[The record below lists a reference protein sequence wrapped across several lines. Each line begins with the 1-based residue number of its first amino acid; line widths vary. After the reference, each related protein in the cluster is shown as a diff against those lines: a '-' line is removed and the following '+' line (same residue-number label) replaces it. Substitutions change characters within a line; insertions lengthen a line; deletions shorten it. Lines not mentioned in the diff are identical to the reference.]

1 MNVPLKIS
9 VLSSGSLLLDGHP
22 APFSH
27 LEPALQTLKAANGCV
42 WYYRESASTEPPPEA
57 IQALQLI
64 VRHQLP
70 ITFSSRPDF
79 SDFVDLNGV
88 PHPRPDL
95 DGLFARVRKVAAG
108 SHGARGLV
116 IVRPD
121 GKYLS
126 MPPLAHSPALE
137 KISAA
142 MERLV
147 PSAVKRN
154 IAVIANTDIS
164 APDAA
169 SANQSIPFLGVLIG
183 LVYIGHTVWIFGG
196 DASALEPGCQ
206 DADALIV
213 DSELRRTLVSGWEE
227 TARRVMRN
235 ANILVYDRQ
244 TSNLMLIRKPGV
256 PRTGLEFL
264 AN

>member
-1 MNVPLKIS
+1 MNAALKIS
-9 VLSSGSLLLDGHP
+9 VLSSGSLLLDGNP

-27 LEPALQTLKAANGCV
+27 LEPALETLKAANGCV
-42 WYYRESASTEPPPEA
+42 WYYRESASSEPPPEA
-57 IQALQLI
+57 VQALQLI
-64 VRHQLP
+64 VQHKLP
-70 ITFSSRPDF
+70 ITFSSKPDF
-79 SDFVDLNGV
+79 SDFVDLKGV

-108 SHGARGLV
+108 DQGARGLV

-121 GKYLS
+121 CKYLS

-137 KISAA
+137 KISGA
-142 MERLV
+142 MERLL

-154 IAVIANTDIS
+154 IAVIANTAIS
-164 APDAA
+164 EPDAA
-169 SANQSIPFLGVLIG
+169 SVSKSIPFLGVLIG
-183 LVYIGHTVWIFGG
+183 LVYIGHTVWIFDG
-196 DASALEPGCQ
+196 DASAVEAGCR

-235 ANILVYDRQ
+235 ANILVYDRK
-244 TSNLMLIRKPGV
+244 TANLMLIRKPGDSH
-256 PRTGLEFL
+256 TGLEFL
-264 AN
+264 TN